1 MSTAQDKTAA
11 LIAAL
16 WQKNRPVIEERIAL
30 LASSDPTTQDGHT
43 AMLEAAH
50 KLAGALGMYGY
61 PEASATASRIEDALR
76 RNHLAHLPEL
86 ITALRNALPS

>member
-30 LASSDPTTQDGHT
+30 LASSDPATQDGHT

-76 RNHLAHLPEL
+76 RNDLA
-86 ITALRNALPS
+86 ALPQLVAVLGAAIPS